1 MESGRKKV
9 LQGGDY
15 GWGRAIDNG
24 LWNIRGEREE
34 NLGAE
39 GLRADVRHAY
49 SKLL

>member
-24 LWNIRGEREE
+24 LWNIRGEGRRIYYEV
-34 NLGAE
+34 GTE
-39 GLRADVRHAY
+39 GLRADVRHA
-49 SKLL
+49 

>member
-24 LWNIRGEREE
+24 LWNIRGEGEPGEE

-39 GLRADVRHAY
+39 GLRADVRHA
-49 SKLL
+49 